1 MKHDDSI
8 KKRIEHHK
16 KMIELLSK
24 HNSKDL
30 DAPRKKN
37 VEKAYKILEGY
48 EFVLKKKGKK

>member
-16 KMIELLSK
+16 KMIELLST

-30 DAPRKKN
+30 GAQRKKN
-37 VEKAYKILEGY
+37 VEKAYKMLEGY

>member
-1 MKHDDSI
+1 MKHEDNI

-24 HNSKDL
+24 HNSKGL

-37 VEKAYKILEGY
+37 VEKYEKVLETMTGA
-48 EFVLKKKGKK
+48 KGSS